1 MKKIILTSVEELQ
14 ELINAAV
21 VNAFENA
28 KLAEK
33 RKAKTEEYLTRDP
46 VCDILKISMSSLTRR
61 VNDGSILCYKIGARS
76 FFKASE
82 LNEVLIKLNK

>member
-1 MKKIILTSVEELQ
+1 MGKIILTSADELR
-14 ELINAAV
+14 ELIDAAV

-33 RKAKTEEYLTRDP
+33 RKAKTEELLTRDQ

-61 VNDGSILCYKIGARS
+61 VADGSLKCYKVGARS

>member
-1 MKKIILTSVEELQ
+1 MKKIIVITIEELR

-21 VNAFENA
+21 VNAFEDA

-33 RKAKTEEYLTRDP
+33 RKAKTEEYLTRDQ

-61 VNDGSILCYKIGARS
+61 VSDGSLKCYKIGARS